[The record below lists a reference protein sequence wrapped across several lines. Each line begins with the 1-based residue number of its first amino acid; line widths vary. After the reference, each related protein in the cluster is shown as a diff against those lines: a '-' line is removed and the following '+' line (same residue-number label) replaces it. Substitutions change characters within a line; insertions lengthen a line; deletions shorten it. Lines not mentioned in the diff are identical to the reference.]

1 MLSQDG
7 VDALCLRAQVEHNPD
22 ESGFVAA
29 KSETK
34 AEGFAVRSWWTE
46 EMQREVRS
54 DNRYC

>member
-1 MLSQDG
+1 MLYAWELKSNITQ
-7 VDALCLRAQVEHNPD
+7 ARA
-22 ESGFVAA
+22 GFVAA

-34 AEGFAVRSWWTE
+34 AEGFAARSWWTE